1 MFDMEPNTI
10 DTMGKLIF
18 FADDDRMILNLLE
31 YTFSSRNDYEVK
43 TFKSG
48 EDLLA
53 ALHEKPD
60 LVVLDHFFTKS
71 GENLMTGLD
80 TLIRIR
86 ENGTNVPVI
95 MLSNQPDDKLV
106 PEFYKHNAKY
116 IPKDSF
122 FIDTLIESI
131 HNEVMKHP

>member
-1 MFDMEPNTI
+1 MFDMETNNFDP
-10 DTMGKLIF
+10 MGKLIF
-18 FADDDRMILNLLE
+18 FADDDKMILNLLE

-48 EDLLA
+48 EELLK
-53 ALHEKPD
+53 ALDQKPD
-60 LVVLDHFFTKS
+60 LIVLDHFFTKS

-80 TLIRIR
+80 TLKKIR
-86 ENGTNVPVI
+86 ENNYNLPII

-106 PEFYKHNAKY
+106 PEFEKHNAKY

-122 FIDTLIESI
+122 FIDSLIESI
-131 HNEVMKHP
+131 NQAVME